1 MQVGV
6 LSRDLTSTIFFFY
19 NLLLFNKN
27 NTAIPDCVSYKA
39 THTAFKLVDVYVMFR
54 VNYANDAEVKQ
65 TRSWVWVSYIRTLVS
80 GRTTLS
86 SSSSPVWELKIFFM
100 KLKRPWVHLEGYKSS
115 KAKLVNNICGTL
127 RKFKGSLGPQEPSP
141 IVTSIHRKLFHQ
153 LK

>member
-6 LSRDLTSTIFFFY
+6 LSRDLTSTIFIFY

-65 TRSWVWVSYIRTLVS
+65 TRSWVWVSYIRKACIWAHDLGGAWKVVAVS
-80 GRTTLS
+80 RMR
-86 SSSSPVWELKIFFM
+86 VK
-100 KLKRPWVHLEGYKSS
+100 
-115 KAKLVNNICGTL
+115 
-127 RKFKGSLGPQEPSP
+127 KFL
-141 IVTSIHRKLFHQ
+141 
-153 LK
+153 